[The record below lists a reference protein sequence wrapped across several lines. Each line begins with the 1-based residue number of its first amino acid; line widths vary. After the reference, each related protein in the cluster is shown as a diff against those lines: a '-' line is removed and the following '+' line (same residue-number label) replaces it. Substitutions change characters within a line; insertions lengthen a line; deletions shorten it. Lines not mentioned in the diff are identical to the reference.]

1 MAYQP
6 TGQALQSASTPFD
19 LLDKRLAHI
28 LSTIRPFAFW
38 PYLLT
43 LLTLTSLSAPT
54 AAVAQLSGIGGGWV
68 LHIIGMVQ
76 VEPGSNVMTLR
87 IKEDVIRFAVND
99 IDTRDQNFSTPQFL
113 SEARRREPSLE
124 LRGSEEL
131 LNMLLKERPGKRVL
145 KLTGRYYQDSRRFM
159 LDAIDR
165 LGDNPTLR

>member
-1 MAYQP
+1 MPHQP
-6 TGQALQSASTPFD
+6 VGQTLKSANE
-19 LLDKRLAHI
+19 RLANH
-28 LSTIRPFAFW
+28 LSNVRPFAFW
-38 PYLLT
+38 LHFLT
-43 LLTLTSLSAPT
+43 LSALTYLSAPT

-68 LHIIGMVQ
+68 LHLIGMVQ
-76 VEPGSNVMTLR
+76 VEPGSNVMTLK

-99 IDTRDQNFSTPQFL
+99 INTRDQNFSTPQFL
-113 SEARRREPSLE
+113 SEARRRDPSLE

-131 LNMLLKERPGKRVL
+131 LDMLLKERPGKRVL